1 MSKNGLKQ
9 TRQSVLACL
18 PPLKQ
23 YWHRLTGRLVAPPD
37 VTTSTRVL
45 HRRLCLA
52 RLVLPPLLGVSL
64 AAFKLFVAWQT
75 GQPVFSG
82 YVWGEL
88 TILAL
93 AIPGA
98 LWGII
103 TLIDRSWRNREQA
116 EATIRAHEQY
126 LASITSASADAIISL
141 DLNGRLKSWNRGAE
155 LIFGYHADEVLSH
168 SFGEILHTP
177 NKANGLWDRIEQK
190 FIERGFVRNYETEAT
205 TKEGRRIWIDLTQ
218 TVLYDANREVVGS
231 SLVVRDITQARRA
244 QEVVR
249 QLNIDLEQKVAE
261 RTRSLQAAYDELEQK
276 NIELKQLDR
285 LKSDFVSLVSHE
297 LRAPL
302 TNVNGGLELLTAAAD
317 IPPDHQHTLG
327 IIRRQSERLTQLVE
341 SILKITRLDA
351 NKMPLNIGPLD
362 IGPMLRNIARDMAAR
377 APNHQF
383 LWPEI
388 TDLPLLWAD
397 EDRLTDILFNLLDNA
412 VKYSP
417 PGSDIRLTVS
427 RQSDCALFTVSD
439 SGRGI
444 AAGAL
449 PHIFEK
455 FFQADTRDARQVY
468 GHGLGLYLTRKLVQA
483 QGGQI
488 FVDSRPG
495 QGTQFT
501 FTLPLTERDQ

>member
-1 MSKNGLKQ
+1 MSKNRL
-9 TRQSVLACL
+9 TPIRQSVLACL
-18 PPLKQ
+18 PSLRQ
-23 YWHRLTGRLVAPPD
+23 YWRRLTRRPVAPPD
-37 VTTSTRVL
+37 AVTSSHAL

-52 RLVLPPLLGVSL
+52 RLALPPVLGLLL
-64 AAFKLFVAWQT
+64 AAFKLLVVWQT
-75 GQPVFSG
+75 GQSLTAG
-82 YVWGEL
+82 YVWVEL
-88 TILAL
+88 AMLAL
-93 AIPGA
+93 VIPAA

-103 TLIDRSWRNREQA
+103 TLIDRSWRSREQA
-116 EATIRAHEQY
+116 EAIIRGHEQY

-141 DLNGRLKSWNRGAE
+141 DLNGRLKSWNHGAE
-155 LIFGYHADEVLSH
+155 LIFGYRADEVLGH

-177 NKANGLWDRIEQK
+177 DKANGLWERIEQR
-190 FIERGFVRNYETEAT
+190 FVERGFVRNYETEAT
-205 TKEGRRIWIDLTQ
+205 AKNGRRIWIDLTQ

-231 SLVVRDITQARRA
+231 SLVVRDITEARRS
-244 QEVVR
+244 QEEVR
-249 QLNIDLEQKVAE
+249 RLNIELEQKVAD

-276 NIELKQLDR
+276 NSELKQLDR

-317 IPPDHQHTLG
+317 IPADHRRTLG

-351 NKMPLNIGPLD
+351 NKMPLNLGPLD
-362 IGPMLRNIARDMAAR
+362 IGPALRSIAREMAAR
-377 APNHQF
+377 APHHHF
-383 LWPEI
+383 VWPEP
-388 TDLPLLWAD
+388 TGLPLLWAD

-427 RQSDCALFTVSD
+427 PQADCALFTVSD
-439 SGRGI
+439 SGQGI
-444 AAGAL
+444 DTGAL

-455 FFQADTRDARQVY
+455 FYQAEAHDARQVY
-468 GHGLGLYLTRKLVQA
+468 GHGLGLYLTRKLVEA

-495 QGTQFT
+495 HGTQFT
-501 FTLPLTERDQ
+501 FSLPLAPEDV